1 MNFDYFF
8 HLLRDIFG
16 RRGQQHYH
24 VHSTQHIPYINVP
37 TSHFSVFKENNS
49 FRNFTFSS
57 FLIVV
62 VGAPNT
68 EVSFKNPEGKGN
80 ALKCGQQSHRLYGR
94 FDRGRSFCLRM
105 TTAMKERVAGC

>member
-1 MNFDYFF
+1 MEEEDS
-8 HLLRDIFG
+8 
-16 RRGQQHYH
+16 
-24 VHSTQHIPYINVP
+24 STTTFIAHNTYP
-37 TSHFSVFKENNS
+37 TSMFLPLIFQFLRRNNN